1 MTLQDLITE
10 ARAEGKT
17 YVEVGETYWPEV
29 QRLSAEYEVD
39 EECLF
44 QGVSYIVSWRN

>member
-17 YVEVGETYWPEV
+17 YVTVGGDRYLETLS
-29 QRLSAEYEVD
+29 LSAEYEV
-39 EECLF
+39 EEEEVF
-44 QGVSYIVSWRN
+44 QGSFYTVSWRN